1 MGSSFDTETMIQ
13 AFPDATRTLHL
24 CGDFL
29 NGGYDLVQAEPE
41 TSQWFALKYAGVT
54 PGTFAIFDTFVTTFG
69 RTAHLSGKV
78 ASALMANAPKLLSP
92 APEIGELEVLASKV
106 KASGGG
112 KTGGL
117 SLGLRVIIEAKPE
130 KVQTVKDFL
139 IGALPIVE
147 GEPETP
153 VWYAIHFPGTNKFG
167 IVDFFASEGGRAA
180 HLAGKVAAALFASV
194 DELLTGAPDVVMVDV
209 LAAKV

>member
-1 MGSSFDTETMIQ
+1 MATDIKYGLLVPLVAQ
-13 AFPDATRTLHL
+13 PDKELAVS
-24 CGDFL
+24 DFL

-54 PGTFAIFDTFVTTFG
+54 PSTFAIFDTFATTSG
-69 RTAHLSGKV
+69 RAAHLSGKV
-78 ASALMANAPKLLSP
+78 AEALMANAPKLLSP

-117 SLGLRVIIEAKPE
+117 SLGLRVIIEAKSE

-147 GEPETP
+147 EEPETP

-167 IVDFFASEGGRAA
+167 IVDFFASEGGREA
-180 HLAGKVAAALFASV
+180 HLVGKVAAALFASV
-194 DELLTGAPDVVMVDV
+194 DDLLTGAPDVVKVDV